1 MKDFNSMS
9 QITTKLT
16 GVPRTMLLTL
26 KTRADEQTC
35 HCPLFQDPLA
45 VEWQKLLPWD
55 EQLEAMYNRYNPLYQ
70 ISWSTRAYHH
80 DQITSGHIAD
90 HPHPVVVE
98 LGAGLSTRFHRIG
111 QNVECWLDLDLPEVT
126 NLRRQLD
133 TETQQHQF
141 ISASVM
147 DFDWMNI
154 VPDVAPENIL
164 FIAEGL
170 LTYLE
175 ANQVTQLVNQMRSR
189 FPGATWVM
197 DVTGNYWKLY
207 KKIGNKIG
215 APFKWFVKSEADL
228 TAMGLRIVNVDSLY
242 QLYPERWPGQWR
254 LLFKFLTQFP
264 YFRNAYLIVETRL

>member
-1 MKDFNSMS
+1 MS
-9 QITTKLT
+9 QSTKKLT

-26 KTRADEQTC
+26 KTRADEQARP
-35 HCPLFQDPLA
+35 CPLFQDPLA
-45 VEWQKLLPWD
+45 VEWQKLFPMD
-55 EQLEAMYNRYNPLYQ
+55 EELEAIYNRYNPLAQ

-80 DQITSGHIAD
+80 DQITSRHIAN

-133 TETQQHQF
+133 TETLQHQF

-147 DFDWMNI
+147 DFDWMNTI
-154 VPDVAPENIL
+154 PEVAPENIL

-170 LTYLE
+170 LMYLE
-175 ANQVTQLVNQMRSR
+175 ANQVNQLVEQMRSR
-189 FPGATWVM
+189 FPGATWAM
-197 DVTGNYWKLY
+197 DVIGNYWKLSNQ
-207 KKIGNKIG
+207 KMLNKIG
-215 APFKWFVKSEADL
+215 IPLSWFVKNEEDL
-228 TAMGLRIVNVDSLY
+228 TAMGLQVVNANSLY
-242 QLYPERWPGQWR
+242 QLYPERWPWQWR
-254 LLFKFLTQFP
+254 LLVKFLTQFP